1 MMEYLIKDYFSDD
14 TRREKL
20 NSLTREIY
28 GFDFTDWYDSGYYTG
43 EYIPYSIEM
52 GEKIIS
58 NASANIMKFAMIN
71 SNGEFMERTYIQI
84 GTVMTAPEYRRMG
97 FAGKLVTEIIK
108 DYRDKCDGIYLFGNL
123 SALDFYNELGFW
135 KSMQYRVIV
144 KKDAVIKK
152 YKPDFISIENDKGK
166 RAKYS
171 AMVKRAVCNSAF
183 EQTNKFGLQMFY
195 TGGFQNIYYSESLNC
210 FASYECTEK
219 TLYLNSI
226 ISYKD
231 ISVADVLA
239 KIPEERE
246 KIIVGFTPKEKD
258 LNIFKLEEFDGAD
271 DYRLFCMGNTLK
283 EIEENKLYF
292 PQYSHA

>member
-1 MMEYLIKDYFSDD
+1 MTEYLIEDYFSDD
-14 TRREKL
+14 IKREKL

-71 SNGEFMERTYIQI
+71 SDGRFMERTYIQI
-84 GTVMTAPEYRRMG
+84 GTVMTAPKYRRMG

-123 SALDFYNELGFW
+123 SALDFYSELGFW

-152 YKPDFISIENDKGK
+152 YKPDFIKIENDKGK
-166 RAKYS
+166 RLKYS
-171 AMVKRAVCNSAF
+171 AMVKSAVCNSAF
-183 EQTNKFGLQMFY
+183 EQTNKFGLQMFH
-195 TGGFQNIYYSESLNC
+195 TGVFQNIYYSESLNC
-210 FASYECTEK
+210 FVSYECTEK
-219 TLYLNSI
+219 TLYLNSV
-226 ISYKD
+226 ISDKD

-239 KIPEERE
+239 KIPTERE
-246 KIIVGFTPKEKD
+246 KIIVGFTPKEND
-258 LNIFKLEEFDGAD
+258 LNMFELEEFDGAD